1 MHPTVT
7 RVDDPEVVLA
17 VAGDFLAT
25 DPVSHNL
32 ILTLLH
38 SRVAHPEPGHY
49 WVVSSPTTV
58 VGVVF
63 QSPLTFVATITP
75 MDDRAVDA
83 AVAAISNAGVELP
96 GVSGAA
102 ASAARFAGTWTEQ
115 HRSAARPE
123 LGQRLYELGV
133 VAPPAGVAG
142 APRPAD
148 KDDLAF
154 LGSWV
159 AGFQADVGEHH
170 GDPGEVATA
179 LVGSGGLW
187 IWDHERPVAMARATS
202 PVAGVA
208 RIGPVYTPPDSR
220 SRGYASAVVAELSGQ
235 TLASGLRC
243 ILYTDLE
250 NPTSNSIYRRLGYQA
265 VQEVLRYRFS

>member
-1 MHPTVT
+1 MPPSVT
-7 RVDDPEVVLA
+7 RFDDPAEVLA
-17 VAGDFLAT
+17 LAGDFLAA

-32 ILTLLH
+32 ILTLLRA
-38 SRVAHPEPGHY
+38 RVDHPEPGRY
-49 WVVSSPTTV
+49 WVVSVAAQV

-63 QSPLTFVATITP
+63 QSPLAFVATITP
-75 MDDRAVDA
+75 MHDPAIDA
-83 AVAAISNAGVELP
+83 AVAAISTEGAALP
-96 GVSGAA
+96 GVSGSA
-102 ASAARFAGTWTEQ
+102 ASAARFAGAWTEQ

-123 LGQRLYELGV
+123 LGQRLYELDV
-133 VAPPAGVAG
+133 LAPPAGVAG

-170 GDPGEVATA
+170 GDPEEVATA

-187 IWDHERPVAMARATS
+187 IWDHEGPVAMARATS

-208 RIGPVYTPPDSR
+208 RIGPVYTPPGSR
-220 SRGYASAVVAELSGQ
+220 SQGYASAVVGELSGQ
-235 TLASGLRC
+235 TQARGLRC

-250 NPTSNSIYRRLGYQA
+250 NPTSNSIYRRLGYRA